1 MAVRTGSSGDDSK
14 KMSAVDQIAKQG
26 PEPTVLVVDDNKG
39 VLDFLLLLLS
49 RHGLSVIGA
58 SSGSEC
64 LAIVKSLPVD
74 LILLDVMMPVMDGLE
89 VCQALKKVT
98 PSIPI
103 ILLTA
108 RDDMTTRAA
117 AMDLGV
123 SEFVAKP
130 VNNQDLLNRVRMQ
143 LRNLEWD
150 RTAEQVFSKIKK
162 TTLCAS
168 LKKA

>member
-1 MAVRTGSSGDDSK
+1 MT
-14 KMSAVDQIAKQG
+14 SAANPIPPHGLKQ
-26 PEPTVLVVDDNKG
+26 TILVVDDNRG
-39 VLDFLLLLLS
+39 VLEFLLLLLS
-49 RHGLSVIGA
+49 KHGLSVIGT

-64 LAIVKSLPVD
+64 LNIVNLV
-74 LILLDVMMPVMDGLE
+74 ILDVMMPVMDGLE
-89 VCQALKKVT
+89 VCHQLKKLKAA
-98 PSIPI
+98 IPI

-143 LRNLEWD
+143 LRNLEWNKTTD
-150 RTAEQVFSKIKK
+150 QAFSKIVKSRLGAATKK
-162 TTLCAS
+162 S
-168 LKKA
+168 

>member
-1 MAVRTGSSGDDSK
+1 MTSATGP
-14 KMSAVDQIAKQG
+14 IPPQG
-26 PEPTVLVVDDNKG
+26 LKPTILVVDDNKG
-39 VLDFLLLLLS
+39 VLEFLLLLLS
-49 RHGLSVIGA
+49 KHGLAVIGT

-64 LAIVKSLPVD
+64 LEIVKSQPVD
-74 LILLDVMMPVMDGLE
+74 LVILDVMMPVMDGLE
-89 VCQALKKVT
+89 VCRRLKKLKAA
-98 PSIPI
+98 IPI

-150 RTAEQVFSKIKK
+150 KTADQAFSKIEKSCLGGVSKK
-162 TTLCAS
+162 
-168 LKKA
+168 

>member
-1 MAVRTGSSGDDSK
+1 MAST
-14 KMSAVDQIAKQG
+14 ANPIARQG
-26 PEPTVLVVDDNKG
+26 AEARLLVVDDNKG

-49 RHGLSVIGA
+49 KHGLSVIGA
-58 SSGSEC
+58 SSGREC
-64 LAIVKSLPVD
+64 LNIVKSRNVD
-74 LILLDVMMPVMDGLE
+74 LIILDVMMPSMDGLE
-89 VCQALKKVT
+89 VCQELKKIT
-98 PSIPI
+98 PAVPI

-143 LRNLEWD
+143 LRNLEWGK
-150 RTAEQVFSKIKK
+150 TADHAFSKIEKSAFRADAKK
-162 TTLCAS
+162 PFRSA
-168 LKKA
+168 

>member
-1 MAVRTGSSGDDSK
+1 
-14 KMSAVDQIAKQG
+14 
-26 PEPTVLVVDDNKG
+26 
-39 VLDFLLLLLS
+39 LLLLS
-49 RHGLSVIGA
+49 KHGLSVIGT

-64 LAIVKSLPVD
+64 LNIVKSQPID
-74 LILLDVMMPVMDGLE
+74 LVILDVMMPVMDGLE
-89 VCQALKKVT
+89 VCHQLKKLKAA
-98 PSIPI
+98 IPI

-143 LRNLEWD
+143 LRNLEWNKTTD
-150 RTAEQVFSKIKK
+150 QAVSKIVKSRLGAVTKK
-162 TTLCAS
+162 S
-168 LKKA
+168 